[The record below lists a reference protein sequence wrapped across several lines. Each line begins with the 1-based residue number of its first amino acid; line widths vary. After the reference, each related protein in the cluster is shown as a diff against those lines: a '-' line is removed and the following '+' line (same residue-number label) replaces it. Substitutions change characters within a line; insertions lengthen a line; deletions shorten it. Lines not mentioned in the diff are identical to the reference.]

1 MSQAFVKKPALA
13 ISSNTKPAVLPSTA
27 PTVDVVIE
35 GRVWKVMS
43 FPSGIN
49 RPLLN
54 KLYGVLSAFLSW
66 HSKAYMIRFDISL
79 YDSLPH
85 NHKISKFRS
94 IVVKALK
101 SYYQSTVVFSWVREQ
116 NSTDDKCHYHCFVL
130 LNGHKANSTNTTFNI
145 VKHAL
150 ALVVDINAYF
160 PENCGYEIQR
170 NSLASIQK
178 ALFRLSYLAK
188 NDSKNGKPSCAKG
201 YYLSRIEHKR

>member
-1 MSQAFVKKPALA
+1 MPQAFVKRPALT
-13 ISSNTKPAVLPSTA
+13 ISPNTKPAVLPSIT

-43 FPSGIN
+43 FRSGIN

-54 KLYGVLSAFLSW
+54 KLYSVLSAFLSW

-85 NHKISKFRS
+85 NHKISKLRS
-94 IVVKALK
+94 IVVKSLE
-101 SYYQSTVVFSWVREQ
+101 SYYQSTVVFGWVREQ

-130 LNGHKANSTNTTFNI
+130 LNGHKANSTNTTFDI
-145 VKHAL
+145 VQHAL

-160 PENCGYEIQR
+160 L
-170 NSLASIQK
+170 SLIH
-178 ALFRLSYLAK
+178 
-188 NDSKNGKPSCAKG
+188 
-201 YYLSRIEHKR
+201 I

>member
-1 MSQAFVKKPALA
+1 MSQAFVNKPALA
-13 ISSNTKPAVLPSTA
+13 NSTNTKPTILPSTV

-43 FPSGIN
+43 FASGIN

-94 IVVKALK
+94 IVVKSLE
-101 SYYQSTVVFSWVREQ
+101 SYYQSTVVFGWVREQ
-116 NSTDDKCHYHCFVL
+116 NSSDDKCHYHCFVL

-145 VKHAL
+145 VQHAL
-150 ALVVDINAYF
+150 ALVVDINAHF
-160 PENCGYEIQR
+160 PENCDYEIQR
-170 NSLASIQK
+170 NSLASFQK

-188 NDSKNGKPSCAKG
+188 NDSKNGKPSRAK
-201 YYLSRIEHKR
+201 SFSISHIEHKR

>member
-1 MSQAFVKKPALA
+1 
-13 ISSNTKPAVLPSTA
+13 
-27 PTVDVVIE
+27 
-35 GRVWKVMS
+35 MS
-43 FPSGIN
+43 FASGIN

-94 IVVKALK
+94 IVVKSLE
-101 SYYQSTVVFSWVREQ
+101 SYYQSTVVFGWVREQ
-116 NSTDDKCHYHCFVL
+116 NSSDDKCHYHCFVL

-145 VKHAL
+145 AQHAL
-150 ALVVDINAYF
+150 ALVVDINAHF
-160 PENCGYEIQR
+160 PENCDYEIQR
-170 NSLASIQK
+170 NSLASFQK

-188 NDSKNGKPSCAKG
+188 NDSKNGKPSRAK
-201 YYLSRIEHKR
+201 SFSISHIEHKR

>member
-1 MSQAFVKKPALA
+1 MPQALVKKPALA
-13 ISSNTKPAVLPSTA
+13 ISPNTKPAALPSTTS
-27 PTVDVVIE
+27 TVDVVIE
-35 GRVWKVMS
+35 GHIWKVMS
-43 FPSGIN
+43 FPKGMN

-54 KLYGVLSAFLSW
+54 KLYGTLSAFLSW

-94 IVVKALK
+94 IVIKALK
-101 SYYQSTVVFSWVREQ
+101 SYYQSTAVFGWVREQ
-116 NSTDDKCHYHCFVL
+116 NSTNDKCHYHCFVL

-145 VKHAL
+145 VQHAL

-170 NSLASIQK
+170 DSLTDRQR

-188 NDSKNGKPSCAKG
+188 NDSKNGKPSAAKG
-201 YYLSRIEHKR
+201 YYVSHIKHKR